1 MDKKEHL
8 KIVVSMKE
16 ESWLQNIRER
26 LRNHVEPLPP
36 SGWQR
41 LEQELSMGTG
51 KGKKHVFMLRR
62 YVSVVAAAVLLV
74 ALSGISVWLLNTPAV
89 EGLQRDVLPATTLA
103 VPDELLPVRPA
114 DRYVEHPSQARVDA
128 SATVSRGQWVASLE
142 TKATG
147 EHPEDIDS
155 NSFSLPEEATS
166 CEETGQQEVEEHA
179 GEKERERQERH
190 RSLPPSSDF
199 DRTDNVAKKRTG
211 WSVALSAGNAGGVGT
226 VMNGSNEGVFL
237 QSSPDAAAHSGMNL
251 CSAGNVVS
259 TVPEGQEILYK
270 GSVSYLSGRH
280 QIAHI
285 KHRQPVSVGVTF
297 RKNLPKR
304 FSVETG
310 LVYTLLSSEVTFE
323 EGTRQL
329 DQKLHYLG
337 IPLRANWNFW
347 ERSSFMLY
355 VSGGGMVEKCIYGK
369 LGSEKATVRP
379 LQFSVTASV
388 GAQYNLSRH
397 LGIYFEPGF
406 AYFFDDGSDFVT
418 IRKDNPANFTLQAG
432 VRLMY

>member
-1 MDKKEHL
+1 
-8 KIVVSMKE
+8 MKE

-41 LEQELSMGTG
+41 LEQELPVGTG

-62 YVSVVAAAVLLV
+62 YASVAAAAVLLV

-89 EGLQRDVLPATTLA
+89 EGLQQDVLPATTLA

-114 DRYVEHPSQARVDA
+114 DRYVEHPSQARGDA
-128 SATVSRGQWVASLE
+128 PATVSRGQWVASLE
-142 TKATG
+142 AEATG

-155 NSFSLPEEATS
+155 NSFSLPEETTS
-166 CEETGQQEVEEHA
+166 CEETGQQEVKERA

-190 RSLPPSSDF
+190 RSLPPSSNF

-226 VMNGSNEGVFL
+226 VMNGSNGGVFL

-270 GSVSYLSGRH
+270 GSVSYLSGKH

-304 FSVETG
+304 FSIETG

-379 LQFSVTASV
+379 LQFSVTAV
-388 GAQYNLSRH
+388 PIL
-397 LGIYFEPGF
+397 
-406 AYFFDDGSDFVT
+406 
-418 IRKDNPANFTLQAG
+418 
-432 VRLMY
+432 

>member
-1 MDKKEHL
+1 
-8 KIVVSMKE
+8 MKE

-41 LEQELSMGTG
+41 LERELSMGTG
-51 KGKKHVFMLRR
+51 KGKKHVFMLPR
-62 YVSVVAAAVLLV
+62 YASVAAAAVLLV

-114 DRYVEHPSQARVDA
+114 DRYVEYPSQAPGRA
-128 SATVSRGQWVASLE
+128 PATVSRGQWVASLE
-142 TKATG
+142 TEVTG
-147 EHPEDIDS
+147 EHPENIDS
-155 NSFSLPEEATS
+155 NSFSLPEETTS
-166 CEETGQQEVEEHA
+166 CEETGQQEVEGRA

-199 DRTDNVAKKRTG
+199 DRTDNVTKKRTG
-211 WSVALSAGNAGGVGT
+211 WSVALSAGNAGGVGA
-226 VMNGSNEGVFL
+226 VMNGSNGGVFL
-237 QSSPDAAAHSGMNL
+237 QSSPDATAHSGINL

-369 LGSEKATVRP
+369 LGSEKATVQP

-418 IRKDNPANFTLQAG
+418 IRKDNPTNFTLQAG

>member
-1 MDKKEHL
+1 
-8 KIVVSMKE
+8 
-16 ESWLQNIRER
+16 
-26 LRNHVEPLPP
+26 
-36 SGWQR
+36 
-41 LEQELSMGTG
+41 
-51 KGKKHVFMLRR
+51 MLRR
-62 YVSVVAAAVLLV
+62 YASVAAAAVLLV
-74 ALSGISVWLLNTPAV
+74 ALSGISVWLLNTSAV
-89 EGLQRDVLPATTLA
+89 EGLQQDVLPATTLA

-128 SATVSRGQWVASLE
+128 PATVSRGQWVASLE
-142 TKATG
+142 TEATG

-155 NSFSLPEEATS
+155 NSFSLPEETTS
-166 CEETGQQEVEEHA
+166 CEETGQQEVKERA
-179 GEKERERQERH
+179 GEKERERQGRH

-199 DRTDNVAKKRTG
+199 DRADNVAKKRTG

-226 VMNGSNEGVFL
+226 VMNGSNGGVFL
-237 QSSPDAAAHSGMNL
+237 QSSPDATAHSGMNL

-347 ERSSFMLY
+347 NVHRSCCMCRAGEWLRNVFMESWAVRKRLY
-355 VSGGGMVEKCIYGK
+355 GLCSSLLRLQSVRNIILAAIWAFILNPDLLISLMMVPI
-369 LGSEKATVRP
+369 L
-379 LQFSVTASV
+379 
-388 GAQYNLSRH
+388 
-397 LGIYFEPGF
+397 
-406 AYFFDDGSDFVT
+406 
-418 IRKDNPANFTLQAG
+418 
-432 VRLMY
+432 